1 MDDKDAIIEAQG
13 LLIESLKLTVKASD
27 ERNEIQRLRISARDE
42 QIRLLDQIV
51 KETME
56 LGLKALNLAKS

>member
-1 MDDKDAIIEAQG
+1 MDDKDAIIEAQK
-13 LLIESLKLTVKASD
+13 LLIESLELTVKVAD
-27 ERNEIQRLRISARDE
+27 ERNEIQRCRISARDE